1 MRSEQA
7 QEKQLKSQEK
17 DLRLMSSLSNMI
29 SQQWFEFQMMKMKLK
44 IMRLEAQKLT
54 NQKKLTEKDISFQSS
69 TSTSNKFSA
78 SVYQQD
84 KINIFHRY
92 IAFKVLKLIFK
103 LKNQNN
109 YNNWQNEALTQTYF
123 IKINTILKNK

>member
-44 IMRLEAQKLT
+44 IMRLEAQKLEC
-54 NQKKLTEKDISFQSS
+54 QKELTDRDVSFQSLTLIS
-69 TSTSNKFSA
+69 ASNKSSA
-78 SVYQQD
+78 SIYQ
-84 KINIFHRY
+84 
-92 IAFKVLKLIFK
+92 
-103 LKNQNN
+103 
-109 YNNWQNEALTQTYF
+109 
-123 IKINTILKNK
+123 